1 MHAQRPTVAHPP
13 HPAHPPQPASHTSP
27 AIDFH
32 TANAYFIGIGGCG
45 MSGLAQML
53 ATRGATVSGS
63 DSTRSTVTD
72 ALTRKGIPVSLDQS
86 AGTIPEDVDLVIAS
100 AAIKPDHPELLTA
113 VQRGLTVLSYAEA
126 LGRAM
131 EGRTGVAIAGT
142 HGKSTTVGMLG
153 HVLIQCGI
161 EPTVIVGATCAQLA
175 SEGGPPTGFR
185 LGAEAIPTGPHA
197 GQPGVLIA
205 EACEFNRSF
214 HVLRPTIAA
223 ITSVEADH
231 LDIYGSLDAVVESFA
246 EFARLL
252 PPGPEEGREGGIGG
266 RLLISHD
273 GAHRREVTAGI
284 GAEVETIG
292 FAPSADW
299 HVTYDMSARRV
310 GLNHKGKHVANWVL
324 PLPGEHMAIDS
335 AFAATIAIW
344 LGAPPEA
351 VAAALGIFSGVD
363 RRMQH
368 LGEVRASPGAKLGI
382 RVYDDYGHHPTEV
395 ETTLRALREFE
406 RPEERGG
413 RLICVFQPHQHSRT
427 RFLLD
432 EFAQAFE
439 QADVVIVP
447 HIYFVRDSEVE
458 KTRVSAADL
467 VDRLRE
473 RGIQAM
479 HLYPFEAIVEQ
490 LQNLCRPGDT
500 LVVMGAGPV
509 WQVARDFMNAGQ
521 TAHRALTTGAD
532 TRSP

>member
-1 MHAQRPTVAHPP
+1 MHAPRPAPTP
-13 HPAHPPQPASHTSP
+13 HRSATP
-27 AIDFH
+27 IDLQS
-32 TANAYFIGIGGCG
+32 TNAYLIGIGGCG

-63 DSTRSTVTD
+63 DATRSAVTD
-72 ALTRKGIPVSLDQS
+72 ALTRRAIPVSLDQA
-86 AGTIPEDVDLVIAS
+86 AGSIPEDVDLVIAS

-113 VQRGLTVLSYAEA
+113 VQRGLPVLSYAEA
-126 LGRAM
+126 LGRCM
-131 EGRTGVAIAGT
+131 EGRTAVAVAGT

-153 HVLIQCGI
+153 HVLIRCGLD
-161 EPTVIVGATCAQLA
+161 PTVIVGATCAQLA
-175 SEGGPPTGFR
+175 EEGQAPTGFR
-185 LGAEAIPTGPHA
+185 MGAEAIPVGPHA
-197 GQPGVLIA
+197 GQPGVLLA

-214 HVLRPTIAA
+214 HALRPTIAA

-231 LDIYGSLDAVVESFA
+231 LDIYGTLDAVVESFA

-252 PPGPEEGREGGIGG
+252 PPAPDDLAPGGPIGG
-266 RLLISHD
+266 RLLIAHD

-284 GAEVETIG
+284 QAEVETIG

-299 HVTYDMSARRV
+299 HVTYDMSSRRV
-310 GLNHKGKHVANWVL
+310 GLNHKGRHVANWVMR
-324 PLPGEHMAIDS
+324 LPGEHMALDA
-335 AFAATIAIW
+335 AFAATIALW
-344 LGAPPEA
+344 LGAPAEG
-351 VAAALGIFSGVD
+351 VASALQAFTGVD
-363 RRMQH
+363 RRMQL
-368 LGEVRASPGAKLGI
+368 LGEVRPSPEARLGI

-395 ETTLRALREFE
+395 DTTLRALREFE
-406 RPEERGG
+406 RPEQRDG

-432 EFAQAFE
+432 EFARAFE

-458 KTRVSAADL
+458 KTRVSATDL

-473 RGIQAM
+473 RGVQAM

-521 TAHRALTTGAD
+521 TAHRALTMGSETGQ
-532 TRSP
+532 P